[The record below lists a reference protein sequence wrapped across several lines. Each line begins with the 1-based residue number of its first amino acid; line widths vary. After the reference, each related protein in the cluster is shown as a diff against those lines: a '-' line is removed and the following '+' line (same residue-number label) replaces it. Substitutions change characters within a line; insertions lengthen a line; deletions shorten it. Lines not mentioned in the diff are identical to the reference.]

1 SRWACPRRACPSGA
15 AGSTSASPCPYW
27 PRLAPSRR
35 RPSTVS
41 RSSGNSGWTAGY
53 ARSEASCRQWRPRRG
68 PGLARWW
75 GATRKWG
82 GGGSWARGGG
92 ARPAAR
98 AALLAW
104 LRGERDAEAGGMAC
118 AMEAPEP
125 PPAGPAGT
133 GGEVRVRP
141 SLTPGRRALPRPD
154 LSDVLGQPVARRAA
168 EICAAGG
175 HHLSLLGPPGAGKT
189 MLADRLPT
197 VMPLLDRAAA
207 LEVPSIHSVAGTLPV
222 GSPLMTEPPFCA
234 PHHTATKAAI
244 VGGGSG
250 ILHPGAASLAHCGCL
265 FL

>member
-41 RSSGNSGWTAGY
+41 RSSGSSGWTAGY
-53 ARSEASCRQWRPRRG
+53 ARSEASCRRWRPRRG
-68 PGLARWW
+68 PGF
-75 GATRKWG
+75 
-82 GGGSWARGGG
+82 ARGGG
-92 ARPAAR
+92 PRGSGGTALLWPGLGGPGAPRQSPWLCGCAAHV

-104 LRGERDAEAGGMAC
+104 LRGEREAGAGGMAW

-125 PPAGPAGT
+125 RRVGPPGT
-133 GGEVRVRP
+133 GGDVRVRP

-189 MLADRLPT
+189 MLAERLPT

-207 LEVPSIHSVAGTLPV
+207 LEVTSIHSAAATPPV
-222 GSPLMTEPPFCA
+222 GSPLSAEPPICA
-234 PHHTATKAAI
+234 PH
-244 VGGGSG
+244 
-250 ILHPGAASLAHCGCL
+250 
-265 FL
+265 